1 MEVLSEFWMIVVSV
15 WEDTVLGISVSRL
28 MIGVG
33 ILFLCFVLRSLIA
46 RFLIYELRVLTKRT
60 ETLYDDLILDALAEP
75 FKLIPIA
82 FGIFFAGQTLLLEGT
97 AATLVQNL
105 VISLVT
111 FIIFWGLYRITE
123 PVSHVLSEF
132 EHVLTRPLT
141 NWMVR
146 ALKVIFVLIG
156 AAAILEVWGIQVAPL
171 IAGAGLF
178 GVAIALGAQDMFKNL
193 IAGISIIVERRF
205 SPGDWI
211 KVSGVVEG
219 TVENIGFRS
228 TLVRQFDKAEVY
240 VPNAKLSDDA
250 VVNFTK
256 MTHRRIYWK
265 IGVEYRTTKEQLRLI
280 RDQIEAFILNNDD
293 FADPSDVS
301 TFVRIDA
308 FNDSSIDIMVYCFTR
323 TTKWGEWLKIKEDLA
338 YRIKEIV
345 EEEAG
350 TGFAFPSQ
358 SLYVESLPG
367 QDGPE
372 AFVPPT
378 KSGSQP
384 EPLMEKS

>member
-1 MEVLSEFWMIVVSV
+1 MEVLTEFWNIVQDV
-15 WEDTVLGISVSRL
+15 WQETVLGISVSRL
-28 MIGVG
+28 MIGIA
-33 ILFLCFVLRSLIA
+33 ILFFFFVLRSLIA
-46 RFLIYELRVLTKRT
+46 RFLIYELKVLTKRT
-60 ETLYDDLILDALAEP
+60 ETLYDDMLLEALAEP

-82 FGIFFAGQTLLLEGT
+82 FGIFFAGQTLQLEGT
-97 AATLVQNL
+97 PALLVNNL

-111 FIIFWGLYRITE
+111 FIIFWGLYKITD
-123 PVSHVLSEF
+123 PLAKALTQF
-132 EHVLTRPLT
+132 EHVLTKPLT
-141 NWMVR
+141 NWLVR
-146 ALKVIFVLIG
+146 ALKVIFVVIG
-156 AAAILEVWGIQVAPL
+156 AAAVLEVWGIQVAPL

-228 TLVRQFDKAEVY
+228 TTVRQFDKAEVY

-265 IGVEYRTTKEQLRLI
+265 IGVEYRTTKDQLKLI
-280 RDQIEAFILNNDD
+280 RDQIEEFILGHED
-293 FADPSDVS
+293 FAKPPAVS
-301 TFVRIDA
+301 TFVRIDS
-308 FNDSSIDIMVYCFTR
+308 FNDSSIDIMVYCFTK
-323 TTKWGEWLKIKEDLA
+323 TTIWGEWLKLKEELA
-338 YRIKEIV
+338 YRIKDIV
-345 EEEAG
+345 EDEAG

-358 SLYVESLPG
+358 SLYVESLPPH
-367 QDGPE
+367 DRPE
-372 AFVPPT
+372 DFVPPV
-378 KSGSQP
+378 GQP
-384 EPLMEKS
+384 AKLEPAMEK

>member
-1 MEVLSEFWMIVVSV
+1 METLNEFWMIVLEV
-15 WEDTVLGISVSRL
+15 WQDTVLGISVGRL
-28 MIGVG
+28 VIGIGV
-33 ILFLCFVLRSLIA
+33 LFFFFVLRSLIA
-46 RFLIYELRVLTKRT
+46 RFLIYELKVLARRT
-60 ETLYDDLILDALAEP
+60 QTEYDDLILEALAEP

-82 FGIFFAGQTLLLEGT
+82 FGVFFAGQTLGLDGT

-111 FIIFWGLYRITE
+111 FIIFWGLYKITD
-123 PVSHVLSEF
+123 PFARALSKF
-132 EHVLTRPLT
+132 EHILTRPLT
-141 NWMVR
+141 NWLVR

-156 AAAILEVWGIQVAPL
+156 SAAILEVWGIQVAPL

-211 KVSGVVEG
+211 KVDGVVEG

-265 IGVEYRTTKEQLRLI
+265 LGVEYRTTKEQLKLI
-280 RDQIEAFILNNDD
+280 RDQIEDFILSHDE
-293 FADPSDVS
+293 FAKPPEVS
-301 TFVRIDA
+301 TFVRIDK
-308 FNDSSIDIMVYCFTR
+308 FNDSSIDIMVYCFTK
-323 TTKWGEWLKIKEDLA
+323 TTVWGEWLALKEELA
-338 YRIKEIV
+338 YRIKDIV
-345 EEEAG
+345 EGAG

-358 SLYVESLPG
+358 SLYVESLPP
-367 QDGPE
+367 QDRPE
-372 AFVPPT
+372 PFVPPT
-378 KSGSQP
+378 APATP
-384 EPLMEKS
+384 ETVLER

>member
-1 MEVLSEFWMIVVSV
+1 MDSFAEFWTIVENV
-15 WEDTVLGISVSRL
+15 WQDTVLGISVSRL
-28 MIGVG
+28 MIGIG
-33 ILFLCFVLRSLIA
+33 ILFLFFVLRSLIA
-46 RFLIYELRVLTKRT
+46 RFLIYELRLLTKRT
-60 ETLYDDLILDALAEP
+60 KTEYDDLVLEALAEP

-82 FGIFFAGQTLLLEGT
+82 IGIFVAGQTMELEGM
-97 AATLVQNL
+97 AALIVQNV

-111 FIIFWGLYRITE
+111 VIIFWGLYKITD
-123 PVSHVLSEF
+123 PLARALSRF
-132 EHVLTRPLT
+132 EHILTRPLT
-141 NWMVR
+141 NWLVR
-146 ALKVIFVLIG
+146 ALKVIFVVIG
-156 AAAILEVWGIQVAPL
+156 SAAVLEVWGIQVAPL

-178 GVAIALGAQDMFKNL
+178 GVAVALGAQDMFKNL

-211 KVSGVVEG
+211 KVDGVVEG

-280 RDQIEAFILNNDD
+280 RDQIEDFILTHDE
-293 FADPSDVS
+293 FAKPPEVA
-301 TFVRIDA
+301 TFVRIDS
-308 FNDSSIDIMVYCFTR
+308 FNDSSIDIMVYCFTK
-323 TTKWGEWLKIKEDLA
+323 TTIWGEWLALKEELA
-338 YRIKEIV
+338 YRIKDIV
-345 EEEAG
+345 EGAG

-358 SLYVESLPG
+358 SLYVESLPA
-367 QDGPE
+367 QDRPE
-372 AFVPPT
+372 PFVPPT
-378 KSGSQP
+378 KPAKS
-384 EPLMEKS
+384 EPVLES

>member
-1 MEVLSEFWMIVVSV
+1 MEVLSDFWAIVVSV

-46 RFLIYELRVLTKRT
+46 RFLIYELKILTKRT
-60 ETLYDDLILDALAEP
+60 ETLYDDLILEALAEP

-211 KVSGVVEG
+211 KVDGVVEG

-265 IGVEYRTTKEQLRLI
+265 IGVEYRTTKEQLKLI
-280 RDQIEAFILNNDD
+280 RDQIEDFIVNHDD
-293 FADPSDVS
+293 FADPSEVS
-301 TFVRIDA
+301 TFVRIDR

-323 TTKWGEWLKIKEDLA
+323 TTVWGEWLKLKEELA
-338 YRIKEIV
+338 YRIKDIV
-345 EEEAG
+345 EGAG

-367 QDGPE
+367 QEGPE

-378 KSGSQP
+378 QGSTQP
-384 EPLMEKS
+384 TPVMEKS